1 MEDKILG
8 CNRYWA
14 AGDLTG
20 IIIMLDL
27 TSGSG
32 FEVEEVA
39 EVEVEAGFRS
49 SSSGR

>member
-8 CNRYWA
+8 CNCYWA

-27 TSGSG
+27 TSGG

-49 SSSGR
+49 SNSGR